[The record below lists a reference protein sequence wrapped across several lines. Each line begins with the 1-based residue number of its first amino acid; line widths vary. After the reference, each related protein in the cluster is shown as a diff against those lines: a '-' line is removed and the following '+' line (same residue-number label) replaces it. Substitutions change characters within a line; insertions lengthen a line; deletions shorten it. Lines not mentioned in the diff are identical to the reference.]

1 MEIGRWQVEI
11 YSLATCHIAFV
22 RGVLN
27 RRWVGYSK
35 RVCLNKGQDQM
46 PYYDI
51 SGRLELQT
59 SASAPV
65 LRERLI
71 AALSSLQV
79 EAHANGS
86 TVEFQAPFIKTVTRG
101 FKLQGAS
108 FGQIELEVLNNRCTV
123 NYRIAAVPMRLF
135 CAALALIGAVYPPL
149 TYIAGLR
156 WHPSSLLFAVFG
168 ALLLSGFAYVAGMA
182 VVSRKFG
189 VFMRAVAS
197 GSRS

>member
-35 RVCLNKGQDQM
+35 RVCLNKGQGQM

-108 FGQIELEVLNNRCTV
+108 FGQIELEVLNNRCAV
-123 NYRIAAVPMRLF
+123 NYRIATMPMRLF
-135 CAALALIGAVYPPL
+135 CVALGLIGLVYPSA
-149 TYIAGLR
+149 TYIAGLP
-156 WHPSSLLFAVFG
+156 WSPSSLLFSTFG
-168 ALLLSGFAYVAGMA
+168 TLLLSGLAYMAGRA
-182 VVSRKFG
+182 VVSWKFG
-189 VFMRAVAS
+189 AFMRVVAS